1 MKRYFEISYHKLIR
15 FLLPTFLRDS
25 PVITIL
31 GSVTTE
37 FDNLHKL
44 FKVTRENN
52 LYDLSITP
60 QVCYLEKA
68 LNDRFDKEQR
78 RIYITDGIVI
88 PKTYLFIK
96 PENIKLYLFTK
107 QENKPIELYTKTDYE
122 LNDYASS
129 DYDFIVNV
137 PSDVVFEEKEM
148 GALLDRYKLASK
160 SYSINIIS

>member
-1 MKRYFEISYHKLIR
+1 MR
-15 FLLPTFLRDS
+15 FLLPTFLRSS
-25 PVITIL
+25 PVITVL
-31 GSVTTE
+31 ESVTAE

-44 FKVTRENN
+44 FKTTRENN

-96 PENIKLYLFTK
+96 PEKIKLYLFTK

-122 LNDYASS
+122 LNDSASS

-137 PSDVVFEEKEM
+137 PPNVVFEEKEM

-160 SYSINIIS
+160 AYSINIIS